1 MKMNQYISS
10 LVGLIIGLFAPTLLA
25 ADAQFNFR
33 MHATFIKA
41 QAKGLK
47 AGMTAAVVEDILGKP
62 DNADWS
68 TAFVFRE
75 NSIRVWM
82 CVQNKAGE
90 LASWRDYLKDS
101 RSFGLGYFLI
111 MKNGF
116 LTLPSPLLTSKDAYV
131 LSILAG
137 DGHTKVLKLFP
148 DQPDKP

>member
-1 MKMNQYISS
+1 MNQYITS
-10 LVGLIIGLFAPTLLA
+10 LVGLILGLCDPALLA
-25 ADAQFNFR
+25 ADEQFNDR

-47 AGMTAAVVEDILGKP
+47 AGMTASVVEDILGKP

-68 TAFVFRE
+68 TAFVFRG

-101 RSFGLGYFLI
+101 RSFGLGYFLMI
-111 MKNGF
+111 VNDRLSSPG
-116 LTLPSPLLTSKDAYV
+116 PSLTSKDAYV

-137 DGHTKVLKLFP
+137 DGHTKVRKLFP